1 MILDTTTK
9 TIRAYLAGAPATNQP
24 EYNVSWADHKP
35 NVRLLGPGHDGGL
48 LTGVTPK
55 VLVPAPAAS
64 EQRNVK
70 GIWIFNADTADVA
83 VFIDVYNGTSA
94 RRWVRALLSTLW
106 SLAWEYGG
114 TWHVYDENGVVQGT
128 GGGGAGEPIIL
139 TVEEVDGVPSY
150 TNVTKIQFDQGDGF
164 VVSQPVAGTARVD
177 STGTP
182 APDQEARFLAFWRL
196 FNGRGL

>member
-9 TIRAYLAGAPATNQP
+9 TIRAYLAGAPAANQP

-35 NVRLLGPGHDGGL
+35 TQRLLTPGHDGGV
-48 LTGVTPK
+48 LTGATPK
-55 VLVPAPAAS
+55 VLIAAPGAS

-70 GIWIFNADTADVA
+70 GIWIFNADTAA
-83 VFIDVYNGTSA
+83 VTITVDVYNGTVG
-94 RRWVRALLSTLW
+94 RRWIRGILETLW
-106 SLAWEYGG
+106 VLAWEYGG
-114 TWHVYDENGVVQGT
+114 TWHVYDENGVLQGT
-128 GGGGAGEPIIL
+128 GGTGTTITEI
-139 TVEEVDGVPSY
+139 TVEEVDGTPTYPNTS
-150 TNVTKIQFDQGDGF
+150 KLQFDQADGF

-182 APDQEARFLAFWRL
+182 APDQEARLLAFWRL